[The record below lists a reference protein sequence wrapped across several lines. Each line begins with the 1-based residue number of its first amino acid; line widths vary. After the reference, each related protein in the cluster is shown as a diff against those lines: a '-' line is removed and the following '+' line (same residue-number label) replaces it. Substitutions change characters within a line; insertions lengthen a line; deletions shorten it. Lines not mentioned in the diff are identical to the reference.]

1 MKEIIFKM
9 FKNELFFEVLKK
21 YNEYNKAIQVKK
33 KKPGRGPKKEIF
45 PVLSISLY
53 PYQIKSVQYTD
64 VLN

>member
-33 KKPGRGPKKEIF
+33 KNQDGGQRKKF
-45 PVLSISLY
+45 FLY
-53 PYQIKSVQYTD
+53 
-64 VLN
+64 